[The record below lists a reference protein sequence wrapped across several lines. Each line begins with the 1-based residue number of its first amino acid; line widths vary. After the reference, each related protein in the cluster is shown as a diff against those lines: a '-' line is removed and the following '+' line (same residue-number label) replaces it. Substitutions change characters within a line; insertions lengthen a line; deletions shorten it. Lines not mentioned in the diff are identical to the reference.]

1 AASTKERPRHL
12 THRRCASECK
22 TSERACRRQSTG
34 APNTWQN
41 CCGATS
47 KDGLTESRPPESP
60 DSETRRP
67 AGKSAASVSPAPP
80 GLLCAGGERPPPR
93 VHNAVRRR
101 RNRGSIFQL
110 PRRSASPCRRRS
122 SPAADEVIE

>member
-1 AASTKERPRHL
+1 MAGTLFSSQRERPSRLSATSTKPRRRHL
-12 THRRCASECK
+12 THRPCASECK

-60 DSETRRP
+60 DSETR
-67 AGKSAASVSPAPP
+67 PP
-80 GLLCAGGERPPPR
+80 CGGPNQP
-93 VHNAVRRR
+93 
-101 RNRGSIFQL
+101 L
-110 PRRSASPCRRRS
+110 PFHLPKRLYCCCEITP
-122 SPAADEVIE
+122 VQIYF

>member
-1 AASTKERPRHL
+1 MPERIVRCLNQATSEALDTPS
-12 THRRCASECK
+12 CASECK

-60 DSETRRP
+60 DSETRPTCGQISRFRFTFQSDCTVAARSHQCKSISDIGRP
-67 AGKSAASVSPAPP
+67 H
-80 GLLCAGGERPPPR
+80 GERP
-93 VHNAVRRR
+93 
-101 RNRGSIFQL
+101 
-110 PRRSASPCRRRS
+110 
-122 SPAADEVIE
+122 